1 MVRFPDL
8 RLYEQVSEG
17 NLRRMTFG
25 KGIEGRRKEVPEG
38 YRLTDDWVVERVTV
52 TSEPEVHE
60 WKEGVNTSD
69 TSTEA

>member
-25 KGIEGRRKEVPEG
+25 KGIERKKEVPEVP
-38 YRLTDDWVVERVTV
+38 TDDW
-52 TSEPEVHE
+52 
-60 WKEGVNTSD
+60 
-69 TSTEA
+69 